1 MSRTLAELMQQFDFT
16 ADDLAENRAGQ
27 LSARQR
33 AHISAERLQ
42 ASIDKAAAS
51 VVPVAIV
58 LITLIYLWWIP
69 PLADVLGPLIL
80 AVIVLWL
87 LTMWAVTQGVH
98 SLVRRALRRIAHD
111 RAHPLLRRF
120 GRLDAAGDRAFEAG
134 RVERLSGTLRV
145 EDDGE
150 HRYLRLGTRDLTTSV
165 DAEIDER
172 LWRLPPGMHCA
183 VYRLAGV
190 GWVLAVEPL
199 PDSDEGPLAGPAPH

>member
-1 MSRTLAELMQQFDFT
+1 MFSTLADLMQQFDFT
-16 ADDLAENRAGQ
+16 AEDLAENRAGR

-33 AHISAERLQ
+33 ASIGAARLP

-51 VVPVAIV
+51 VVPVPIV

-69 PLADVLGPLIL
+69 PLADALGPLIL
-80 AVIVLWL
+80 AAIVLWL
-87 LTMWAVTQGVH
+87 VTIWAVTQGVH
-98 SLVRRALRRIAHD
+98 SQVSRALRRIAHD
-111 RAHPLLRRF
+111 RAHPLLLRF

-134 RVERLSGTLRV
+134 RVERLSGALRV

-150 HRYLRLGTRDLTTSV
+150 HRYLCLGEQPLGISV

-172 LWRLPPGMHCA
+172 LWRLPPGMRCA
-183 VYRLAGV
+183 AYRLAGA

-199 PDSDEGPLAGPAPH
+199 PEGDEAPG